1 MRHASLARGVKK
13 QFPARGNCDRL
24 STGIR
29 VERSM
34 VDTYRTSKVLADHV
48 VIVTGYLSEKIG
60 PEAAIVCVMSI
71 SKSCFRTPSKAAIRQ
86 IWLWYLGQMAAKHN
100 FPQAKKWFAGYLLA
114 YPASRA
120 GALAAVCIP
129 PHDRRLNR
137 SSVLVPSWTALL
149 PKLGPS
155 QMAAFFRWHDA
166 Q

>member
-60 PEAAIVCVMSI
+60 PEAAIVCVMEHL
-71 SKSCFRTPSKAAIRQ
+71 Q
-86 IWLWYLGQMAAKHN
+86 IVLQDALEGGNPADMA
-100 FPQAKKWFAGYLLA
+100 
-114 YPASRA
+114 
-120 GALAAVCIP
+120 
-129 PHDRRLNR
+129 
-137 SSVLVPSWTALL
+137 LV
-149 PKLGPS
+149 LGPDGS
-155 QMAAFFRWHDA
+155 EA
-166 Q
+166 